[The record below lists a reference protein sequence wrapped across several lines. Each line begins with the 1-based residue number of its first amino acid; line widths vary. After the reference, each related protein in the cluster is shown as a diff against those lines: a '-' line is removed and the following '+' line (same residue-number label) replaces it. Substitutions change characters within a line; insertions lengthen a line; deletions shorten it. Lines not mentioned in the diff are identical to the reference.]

1 MSRLAGV
8 LIAALLSAGCYHATI
23 DTGRAPSMDTIVRP
37 WANSWV
43 YGLVPPQTLE
53 TAQRCQSG
61 VAKVETMHSFLN
73 GLVGALTFGIY
84 TPMTLKVTCAQSGS
98 SALPAIPAN
107 GRNVAALGQAIEL
120 SRRTRQP
127 VFVRF

>member
-1 MSRLAGV
+1 MRFVGV
-8 LIAALLSAGCYHATI
+8 LLATLLAAGCYHATI
-23 DTGRAPSMDTIVRP
+23 DTGRPPSADTIVKP

-53 TAQRCQSG
+53 TAQKCPSG

-73 GLVGALTFGIY
+73 GLVDVLTFGIY
-84 TPMTLKVTCAQSGS
+84 TPMTLRVTCAQSGS
-98 SALPAIPAN
+98 SALPAIPAHGN
-107 GRNVAALGQAIEL
+107 NVAALGQAIEL